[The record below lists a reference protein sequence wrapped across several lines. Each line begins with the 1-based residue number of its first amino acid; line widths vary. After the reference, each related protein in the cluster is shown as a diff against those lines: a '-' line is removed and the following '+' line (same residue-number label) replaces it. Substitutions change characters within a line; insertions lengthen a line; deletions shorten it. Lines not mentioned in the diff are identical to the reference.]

1 MSLTVVLS
9 SFALLFLAEM
19 GDKTQLMTMTLAH
32 RYRALPVAIG
42 VCAAFLVLNLLAVA
56 VGEVLF
62 RYVPRSAVLV
72 AAGVMFLFFAW
83 KSWRDAGEPEEEAA
97 ERRGGGVVLS
107 SFALIFVAELGDKT
121 QLALIALVASTGD
134 AWSVFTGATLALWSV
149 SLLGVVV
156 GSTLLSR
163 VPRAWMHRV
172 AALMFAIFGVL
183 ALAQPL
189 MSRLEPWVN
198 MIVRPM

>member
-1 MSLTVVLS
+1 M
-9 SFALLFLAEM
+9 
-19 GDKTQLMTMTLAH
+19 
-32 RYRALPVAIG
+32 
-42 VCAAFLVLNLLAVA
+42 
-56 VGEVLF
+56 
-62 RYVPRSAVLV
+62 PRSAVLV

-97 ERRGGGVVLS
+97 ERRGGGGVVLS